1 MSNYDIESVIE
12 LIKKRAS
19 DENIQRCYDLD
30 LEDELPLRT
39 IHILRALGF
48 SIFHCRESAREEPL
62 LNKRSSDSLYHAIS
76 WSDPDHVS
84 ILAPKQHL
92 TAVDACVLSG
102 RSLEKRLQYILQKI
116 EERARSDSGDRF
128 MLTISSEV
136 KFSGDVIIALI
147 ELGYNVKSEAGPFD
161 DQYCD
166 HIIKW
171 KNPRV
176 IGVYPGVYPRLPRLE
191 SESVFSTDLLS
202 ASKAFELASGSGGAS
217 NSEGDE
223 K

>member
-19 DENIQRCYDLD
+19 DENIQRCYHLD

-39 IHILRALGF
+39 IHILRSLGF
-48 SIFHCRESAREEPL
+48 SIFHCCESAREEPL

-84 ILAPKQHL
+84 ILAPKHHL
-92 TAVDACVLSG
+92 TAIDACALSG
-102 RSLEKRLQYILQKI
+102 RSLEKRLQYVFHKI
-116 EERARSDSGDRF
+116 EERARSDSGNRF

-136 KFSGDVIIALI
+136 KFSGDVMIALV
-147 ELGYNVKSEAGPFD
+147 ELGYKVKSEAGPFD

-166 HIIKW
+166 HVINW
-171 KNPRV
+171 RDPRA
-176 IGVYPGVYPRLPRLE
+176 IGVYPAVYPRLGK
-191 SESVFSTDLLS
+191 ESVFSTDLLS
-202 ASKAFELASGSGGAS
+202 ASKAFELASGSGGVS
-217 NSEGDE
+217 DSEGDG